1 MMEHEIL
8 NDIMNMGIGGV
19 IAFVLIKYLANRI
32 DIMNQRLERIAIILE
47 ELKDKL
53 EKQISV

>member
-1 MMEHEIL
+1 MEHEML
-8 NDIMNMGIGGV
+8 NEVMNMGLGGV

-32 DIMNQRLERIAIILE
+32 DNMNQKLDKLVMILE

-53 EKQISV
+53 DKRISI